1 MSISKVCA
9 ETMTHCDGDAHL
21 GHYYLNRRHADV
33 FTSWRDTVRS
43 TSVYACKVYHQAS
56 ALPRNFKK
64 RNDV

>member
-33 FTSWRDTVRS
+33 LLPEETPCVPQVYMRVRFIIKQVLYQETS
-43 TSVYACKVYHQAS
+43 K
-56 ALPRNFKK
+56 NEMM
-64 RNDV
+64 